1 MGEGGWWPGTSL
13 RPPLQEEV
21 FHPMLTMLLARCGCG
36 GHNPGSPRAVPTEKH
51 SQRVPVLTNPKT
63 KKEARKGEMV
73 RGSSRGS
80 RGRPGR
86 EEAEPEEGRTR
97 KVEKGRGHV
106 LKSRLNTGSRGW
118 FCHQRLVLPSASGL
132 RGLPNAPAP
141 LQAGYNPHQVDP
153 RGPQLPPAPTSPSPQ
168 PARKLHQPLSP

>member
-1 MGEGGWWPGTSL
+1 MAGGTSL

-118 FCHQRLVLPSASGL
+118 FCHQPGGEPVVCGGSPM
-132 RGLPNAPAP
+132 
-141 LQAGYNPHQVDP
+141 
-153 RGPQLPPAPTSPSPQ
+153 LPPHSRQVITLTRWIPEAPSCLQHPPPPARSLLESSTSPFLPK
-168 PARKLHQPLSP
+168 ARW